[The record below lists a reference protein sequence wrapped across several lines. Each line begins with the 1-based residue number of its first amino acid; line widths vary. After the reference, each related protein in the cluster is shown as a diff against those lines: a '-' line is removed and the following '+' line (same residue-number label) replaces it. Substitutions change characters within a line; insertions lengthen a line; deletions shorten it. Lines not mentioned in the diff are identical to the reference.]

1 MSRSIY
7 ELFENR
13 EVGKVIESIILLL
26 STLFC
31 NGVSCYIGYQ
41 LLGSFTFC
49 SKLWNWVILISG
61 ALFLAFG
68 WYFLFNMT
76 AYSQISLL
84 SLWIF
89 PFVISKNNRKVA
101 FVVYPFIYFASSML
115 SSIGTFIAMVIG
127 HSNFDEVISNFW
139 QMLFVLLFQL
149 IIMFVFF
156 IVKKLIARDAYIILT
171 VRQIV
176 IFYTVI
182 FCSVALLSI
191 IVALEGIVSNELGM
205 NMLLVFASIACASLL
220 FLAVY
225 QAYLNTNQKLLR
237 EKSQLQA
244 DFQKIQQMYYETILK
259 QNEDIRKFKHDIN
272 GHLQTIR
279 YLNMEENVQD
289 LEEYLQKIEQQTS
302 IDLQTRY
309 TGNKMI
315 DILLVDLCNQ
325 ANLNGI
331 EVHVDGYLPN
341 QLAIEEFD
349 LTTVCFNLFKNAL
362 EATSQVTEKDKRYI
376 DIFIDYVDLSHLVLE
391 VKNGI
396 SQKVVIEGNHV
407 RTTKEDVRN
416 HGIGLRNVIS
426 TVEKYDGY
434 LNLDSTETEFI
445 AKVFL

>member
-1 MSRSIY
+1 MTDGLISLLITLLCDGTSCYLGYKI
-7 ELFENR
+7 LGISFNQSFQ
-13 EVGKVIESIILLL
+13 KQIISLILSLLL
-26 STLFC
+26 
-31 NGVSCYIGYQ
+31 
-41 LLGSFTFC
+41 
-49 SKLWNWVILISG
+49 
-61 ALFLAFG
+61 ALFLFYVLDLNENFLTSLLVIFTWILLNMERVDRMKSIG
-68 WYFLFNMT
+68 VFLFVFLGTSTIGISIIFILMLIFKQSFMQFFKDTNIVIVVD
-76 AYSQISLL
+76 SIQVSLL
-84 SLWIF
+84 YIIYCLRKKF
-89 PFVISKNNRKVA
+89 FVNMYI
-101 FVVYPFIYFASSML
+101 
-115 SSIGTFIAMVIG
+115 
-127 HSNFDEVISNFW
+127 NFDKN
-139 QMLFVLLFQL
+139 Q
-149 IIMFVFF
+149 
-156 IVKKLIARDAYIILT
+156 YIIFNLVILAITELISVLQYLDGKLPIIDDTKILLT
-171 VRQIV
+171 IS
-176 IFYTVI
+176 I
-182 FCSVALLSI
+182 LLC
-191 IVALEGIVSNELGM
+191 L
-205 NMLLVFASIACASLL
+205 FLL

-237 EKSQLQA
+237 EKNQLQA
-244 DFQKIQQMYYETILK
+244 DFQKMQQMYYETILK